1 MLVIGLWWSSGFED
15 QLESGSEPQARTPD
29 YTFEGVRLTSL
40 SPKGKPLYKIETP
53 FMAHFSDD
61 KSMELE
67 SPVLS
72 VYRQG
77 APPMR
82 VHSDRAW
89 ISDAGEEIM
98 LLGAVTIIRPET
110 DASTTTT
117 IETENLQLFPN
128 KQTASTEASVLA
140 YNETYRIQGVGGS
153 LHLGNGYFKIH
164 HQARG
169 VYVP

>member
-1 MLVIGLWWSSGFED
+1 MLAIGLWWSYGFED
-15 QLESGSEPQARTPD
+15 QVESGSEPQARTPD
-29 YTFEGVRLTSL
+29 YTFEGVLLTSL
-40 SPKGKPLYKIETP
+40 SPLGNPLYKIEAP
-53 FMAHFSDD
+53 YMAHFGDD

-67 SPVLS
+67 SPILL
-72 VYRQG
+72 VYRED
-77 APPMR
+77 APPMQ

-110 DASTTTT
+110 DASATTT
-117 IETENLQLFPN
+117 IETQDLRLLPN
-128 KQTASTEASVLA
+128 KQIASTKASVLA